1 MAPRLKAEAYIEG
14 IRQGD
19 RVMLARAITLVE
31 SIRPDDQALAQAVLS
46 ALLPRTGQSLRIGL
60 SGPPGVGK
68 STTMDALGM
77 QLIDAGHRVAVLA
90 IDPSSQIGGGSI
102 LGDKTRMPRL
112 GASEHA
118 FVRPSPAGSS
128 LGGVAEKTREALL
141 LCEASGYDVVIVE
154 TVGVGQSE
162 IMVSQLVD
170 TFVALMLPN
179 AGDELQGIKKGII
192 EVADIIAI
200 NKADGPMA
208 AIAKRAKR
216 EHENAL
222 HYSRQRIEGW
232 SVPVVLMSALE
243 QTGLTGLWEAVKDHH
258 RFMSAHGFFDQRR
271 AEQRTQWMWHHIQT
285 QLLAQFHSH
294 PQVQSQLERVEQQ
307 VRAGSLNPV
316 AAAQLLLGFSLT
328 QD

>member
-1 MAPRLKAEAYIEG
+1 
-14 IRQGD
+14 
-19 RVMLARAITLVE
+19 MLARAITLVE
-31 SIRPDDQALAQAVLS
+31 SIRPDDQKLAQSVLN
-46 ALLPRTGQSLRIGL
+46 ALLSQTGQSLRIGL

-77 QLIDAGHRVAVLA
+77 QLIKAGHQVAVLA
-90 IDPSSQIGGGSI
+90 IDPSSQVGGGSI

-118 FVRPSPAGSS
+118 FIRPSPAGKS

-141 LCEASGYDVVIVE
+141 LCEAAGYDVVIVE

-208 AIAKRAKR
+208 AAASRAKR

-222 HYSRQRIEGW
+222 HYSRQRLEGW

-243 QTGLTGLWEAVKDHH
+243 QVGLQDLWSTVQRHH
-258 RFMSAHGFFDQRR
+258 QFMSDNGHFHRR
-271 AEQRTQWMWHHIQT
+271 RSEQRTQWMWNHIQN
-285 QLLAQFHSH
+285 QLLVQFHQH
-294 PQVQSQLERVEQQ
+294 PQVQDQLEAVELL
-307 VRAGSLNPV
+307 VRDGALSPV
-316 AAAQLLLGFSLT
+316 TAAKRLLKLKSN

>member
-31 SIRPDDQALAQAVLS
+31 SIRPDDQKLAQSVLN
-46 ALLPRTGQSLRIGL
+46 ALLSQTGQSLRIGL

-77 QLIDAGHRVAVLA
+77 QLITAGHQVAVLA
-90 IDPSSQIGGGSI
+90 IDPSSQVGGGSI

-118 FVRPSPAGSS
+118 FIRPSPAGKS

-141 LCEASGYDVVIVE
+141 LCEAAGYDVVIVE

-208 AIAKRAKR
+208 AIASRAKR

-222 HYSRQRIEGW
+222 HYSRQRLEGW

-243 QTGLTGLWEAVKDHH
+243 QVGLQDLWATVQRHH
-258 RFMSAHGFFDQRR
+258 QFMRDNGHFHRR
-271 AEQRTQWMWHHIQT
+271 RSEQRTQWMWNHIQN
-285 QLLAQFHSH
+285 QLLVHFHQH
-294 PQVQSQLERVEQQ
+294 PQVQDQLEAVELL
-307 VRAGSLNPV
+307 VRDGALSPV
-316 AAAQLLLGFSLT
+316 TAAKRLLKLQSI

>member
-1 MAPRLKAEAYIEG
+1 
-14 IRQGD
+14 
-19 RVMLARAITLVE
+19 MLARAITLVE

-162 IMVSQLVD
+162 I
-170 TFVALMLPN
+170 
-179 AGDELQGIKKGII
+179 AGRWWTPC
-192 EVADIIAI
+192 ADA
-200 NKADGPMA
+200 P
-208 AIAKRAKR
+208 
-216 EHENAL
+216 
-222 HYSRQRIEGW
+222 QC
-232 SVPVVLMSALE
+232 
-243 QTGLTGLWEAVKDHH
+243 
-258 RFMSAHGFFDQRR
+258 RR
-271 AEQRTQWMWHHIQT
+271 
-285 QLLAQFHSH
+285 
-294 PQVQSQLERVEQQ
+294 
-307 VRAGSLNPV
+307 
-316 AAAQLLLGFSLT
+316 
-328 QD
+328 